1 MSKDAVEENR
11 EMIRNSMLK
20 LPAKKKNIIPEEDIR
35 HSMAS

>member
-1 MSKDAVEENR
+1 MNKDSAEVNR

-20 LPAKKKNIIPEEDIR
+20 LPTKKTVIAPEEDVR